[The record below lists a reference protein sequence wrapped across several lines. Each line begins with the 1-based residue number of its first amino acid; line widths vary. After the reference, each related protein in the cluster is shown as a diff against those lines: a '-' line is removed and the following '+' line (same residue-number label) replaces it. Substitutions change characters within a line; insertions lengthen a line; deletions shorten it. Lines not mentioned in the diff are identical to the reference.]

1 MKNKIIYNLKCSN
14 IKSFSVFQCILSSPS
29 VKALRAHCSSLILH
43 TLHCK
48 LLELPHLLN
57 DFWLVWFFLTTVNS
71 FQSQLYSSSVNT
83 MPEPFNVLL
92 LIHIWSLIWRTI
104 LMLFKDSLL
113 RSTFTLYF
121 LSFFL
126 MCVCVCGLLHYVI
139 LLRIFFYQTF
149 SWGDINFFSYRAD
162 MILEE
167 WLLFWF
173 FWWHTKRQNL
183 HLSCWVIACHL
194 T

>member
-1 MKNKIIYNLKCSN
+1 
-14 IKSFSVFQCILSSPS
+14 
-29 VKALRAHCSSLILH
+29 
-43 TLHCK
+43 
-48 LLELPHLLN
+48 
-57 DFWLVWFFLTTVNS
+57 
-71 FQSQLYSSSVNT
+71 

-92 LIHIWSLIWRTI
+92 LIHIWLLIWRTI

-121 LSFFL
+121 LFFFL

-167 WLLFWF
+167 WVIIVLVFLVTHKKAKPSLVLLGHCLPSHLNFWP
-173 FWWHTKRQNL
+173 HSSQR
-183 HLSCWVIACHL
+183 CIAFSGRTSSNHAFSFVFKTL
-194 T
+194 MSKNRENKWSMSKLWYLFPVPTWYVGQASTYLLMPF